1 MNKNKTKP
9 FIIGEVAS
17 AHEGNYKTAIKIGK
31 AAFASGADAV
41 KFQIFKSKL
50 LLSSK
55 NSLFKKFQKLEI
67 SKKNWIKV
75 FKKFNK
81 RKILI
86 AEVFDLDSLKFAS
99 SLNTFKFYKI
109 PSTCL
114 TEKDMLVFLKRLNKP
129 VILATGGATLS
140 EIKYALRHLKLN
152 KDKVTIMAG
161 FQNFP
166 TKIRNSNLS
175 IIKSIKNLF
184 KTKVGYADHTDSNN
198 DFFSYSIPIIAYT
211 LGAEV
216 IEKHI
221 TLNRKKKGT
230 DHQSSLDPQEFKKFV
245 ERLKMSSKVFSNNNW
260 KLTEAEN
267 NYRKFNKKFA
277 VLKNSLNKRD
287 KIKSTDIEFK
297 RTNQVGITKEFL
309 KKIVGKR
316 LKNKKFVDEII
327 LAKDLL

>member
-86 AEVFDLDSLKFAS
+86 AEVFDLDSLKFSS

-129 VILATGGATLS
+129 VILAAGGATLS

-166 TKIRNSNLS
+166 TKIRNSN
-175 IIKSIKNLF
+175 
-184 KTKVGYADHTDSNN
+184 
-198 DFFSYSIPIIAYT
+198 
-211 LGAEV
+211 
-216 IEKHI
+216 
-221 TLNRKKKGT
+221 
-230 DHQSSLDPQEFKKFV
+230 
-245 ERLKMSSKVFSNNNW
+245 
-260 KLTEAEN
+260 
-267 NYRKFNKKFA
+267 
-277 VLKNSLNKRD
+277 
-287 KIKSTDIEFK
+287 
-297 RTNQVGITKEFL
+297 
-309 KKIVGKR
+309 
-316 LKNKKFVDEII
+316 
-327 LAKDLL
+327 